1 MKYQSGFGNAFESEV
16 KEGTLPKSQ
25 NSPIKLKYGVYAEQL
40 SGTAFTVKRS
50 ENQKT
55 WLYKVRPSAVQGQYS
70 PSKREFKIVADFNNN
85 EHIEFHP
92 NQLRWKPIPSVEE
105 GKKTNFI

>member
-1 MKYQSGFGNAFESEV
+1 MLLKV
-16 KEGTLPKSQ
+16 KLRKVPYPKVNFYFTLDQ

-70 PSKREFKIVADFNNN
+70 PSKREFKIVADFNSS